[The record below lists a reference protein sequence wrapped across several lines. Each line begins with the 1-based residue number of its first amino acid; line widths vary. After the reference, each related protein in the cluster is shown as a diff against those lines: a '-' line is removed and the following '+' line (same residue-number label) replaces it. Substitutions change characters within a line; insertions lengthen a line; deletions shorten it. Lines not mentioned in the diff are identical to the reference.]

1 MEKSMLSLGFV
12 LVFSVVSQVARS
24 SFLQELPGYY
34 QWQSYLHTHAQ
45 YENSVKE
52 MLDKNGAFHHGINDV
67 DNVINTSKMKET
79 SHLLS
84 NKLETS
90 AQPAETTKTESE
102 NLDIIYDQI
111 NNKSGL
117 KEILKQVIL
126 NRLLEQ
132 KRENELQQNLVLQYP
147 KESFHKE
154 ESFLDKLSNIFSKDT
169 EESDSFYGNEEVDR
183 VGNGR
188 IVDANTLLKEALTDY
203 IDQESNSKEIQD
215 FYDQE
220 SNSDEV
226 YDSFLDTEFKE
237 VQAET
242 ADLIEE
248 LQNILKV
255 LEEDSNND
263 QLIMAKAEK
272 IIKNKLRTMSIPDL
286 IRDKEFRNSIFHRF
300 AVLKLPLREEDI
312 SIAEV
317 SAVRKVVKNN
327 IESAM
332 SETKSLLTELK
343 KDVNDVNVNNLN
355 ERSDRLHNA
364 RKQLQKLLD
373 LTQI

>member
-1 MEKSMLSLGFV
+1 MLSLGFV

-169 EESDSFYGNEEVDR
+169 EDIDSFYENEEVDR

-188 IVDANTLLKEALTDY
+188 IVDANTLLKESLTDY
-203 IDQESNSKEIQD
+203 IYQESNSNEIQDKLFKESLSD

-237 VQAET
+237 VRAET

-300 AVLKLPLREEDI
+300 AVLKLPLREG
-312 SIAEV
+312 
-317 SAVRKVVKNN
+317 KY
-327 IESAM
+327 
-332 SETKSLLTELK
+332 LK
-343 KDVNDVNVNNLN
+343 
-355 ERSDRLHNA
+355 
-364 RKQLQKLLD
+364 
-373 LTQI
+373 

>member
-1 MEKSMLSLGFV
+1 MLSLGFV

-79 SHLLS
+79 IHLLS

-132 KRENELQQNLVLQYP
+132 KRENEFQENLVLQYP

-272 IIKNKLRTMSIPDL
+272 IIKNKLRTMSMPDL

-300 AVLKLPLREEDI
+300 AVLKLPLREG
-312 SIAEV
+312 
-317 SAVRKVVKNN
+317 KY
-327 IESAM
+327 
-332 SETKSLLTELK
+332 LK
-343 KDVNDVNVNNLN
+343 
-355 ERSDRLHNA
+355 
-364 RKQLQKLLD
+364 
-373 LTQI
+373 

>member
-1 MEKSMLSLGFV
+1 MERSMLSLGFV

-67 DNVINTSKMKET
+67 DNVINTSKKKET

-169 EESDSFYGNEEVDR
+169 EDSDSFYENEEVDR

-203 IDQESNSKEIQD
+203 VDQESISKEIQD

-237 VQAET
+237 VRAET

>member
-79 SHLLS
+79 IHLLS

-169 EESDSFYGNEEVDR
+169 EDSDSFYENEEVDR

>member
-248 LQNILKV
+248 LQNILRV